1 MTQPWTPTTQRAY
14 QHHLGNLAK
23 VLSGQYEGKGRAV
36 KRLKVGPSEPCATDG
51 DTVHLSYPIMQGIS
65 DSMNLILTEAI
76 LAHEAAGHLRYTNFN
91 AWKTMTDAIKRGDED
106 RLLHDFVNIFED
118 ARVNYLLGKDFAG
131 SKKRLDMAQN
141 MMMAQHKAGV
151 AGRVIEDKEAPK
163 MGVIAIATEAILS
176 VGHFIN
182 HPKVI
187 AMMDEAR
194 PLFVNAL
201 AAKNTNIVV
210 KGAREVLAIYRKHFP
225 EDETDGSEYGAST
238 SDEGEGLF
246 SDDMSIEN
254 IEKAANSQ
262 KRNKAKAQDA
272 PAKRFKD
279 LVEKMPVADSTQDGD
294 GPAAGDAD
302 GDGESAGGDAGD
314 GNETG
319 DETGDDGG
327 DGAGDGAGGDSAGGD
342 VGDETGD
349 DGNGKGMNALPETQD
364 DDFGSSAVVREGDND
379 EAEFLGGS
387 TGSYEALFEGDDLT
401 ENLKAEAQAV
411 LDGADDLWFPEDAD
425 LEDLTVDHVVPD
437 SGERV
442 NDGGHLIITQEN
454 ESWRDG
460 MADVGAYDATKAQTK
475 GAVKRVAKT
484 LQNLIKGADTRFTT
498 HHKRGK
504 LDDRR
509 LWAVR
514 SSDRLFTKDKT
525 YEEFKLRCVILIDA
539 SGSMSGGRARQAA
552 KAAVALSEAME
563 AVGADYEVVDFNSSN
578 GGIRGYSQGATYINV
593 RKGANQ
599 SLTTTVKQQIATPF
613 SGSQNSDGYAVKWA
627 MNRTKQFGQ
636 PDARRMVFIIS
647 DGSPCGPAP
656 RGMGSGTHLQ
666 SVLAEAEKD
675 DCILFSVGIAGMNTA
690 KWYANHGHAS
700 VKDISTLAS
709 DILVPLKMAL
719 KKALKKKM
727 KVVVQ

>member
-1 MTQPWTPTTQRAY
+1 MTQPWTPQTQRAY

-23 VLSGQYEGKGRAV
+23 VLSGQYEGKGRSV
-36 KRLKVGPSEPCATDG
+36 KRLKVGPSETCATNG
-51 DTVHLSYPIMQGIS
+51 DTVFLSYPIMEGIS
-65 DSMNLILTEAI
+65 DNMNLILTEAI

-91 AWKTMTDAIKRGDED
+91 AWKSMTDAIKRGEED
-106 RLLHDFVNIFED
+106 RLMHDFVNIFED

-131 SKKRLDMAQN
+131 SKKRLDMAQR
-141 MMMAQHKAGV
+141 MMMETHKAGV
-151 AGRVIEDKEAPK
+151 VGRVIDDSEAPK

-194 PLFVNAL
+194 PLFADAL
-201 AAKNTNIVV
+201 AAKDTNTVV
-210 KGAREVLAIYRKHFP
+210 KGARAVLAVFRKHFP
-225 EDETDGSEYGAST
+225 EDECGGSEYGAST
-238 SDEGEGLF
+238 SPEGEGLF
-246 SDDMSIEN
+246 SDDMSVEN

-279 LVEKMPVADSTQDGD
+279 LLDKMPTGDSTQDGD

-314 GNETG
+314 GDEAG
-319 DETGDDGG
+319 DEAGDAGS
-327 DGAGDGAGGDSAGGD
+327 DGAGDGQEGGAGDGDADGEGEGD
-342 VGDETGD
+342 GS
-349 DGNGKGMNALPETQD
+349 GKNALPETRAD
-364 DDFGSSAVVREGDND
+364 DLGSTAHTTEGDND
-379 EAEFLGGS
+379 EAKFLGGA
-387 TGSYEALFEGDDLT
+387 TGSENAIFAGEDLA
-401 ENLKAEAQAV
+401 ENLFAEAQAV
-411 LDGADDLWFPEDAD
+411 LDGAEDLWFPEDAD
-425 LEDLTVDHVVPD
+425 LEDLTVDYAPED
-437 SGERV
+437 TGERV

-454 ESWRDG
+454 PMWRNG
-460 MADVGAYDATKAQTK
+460 NLAHSSAYDETKAQTK

-484 LQNLIKGADTRFTT
+484 LENLIKGADTRETT

-514 SSDRLFTKDKT
+514 SSDRLFTKPKT
-525 YEEFKLRCVILIDA
+525 YEDFKLRCVILIDA
-539 SGSMSGGRARQAA
+539 SGSMSGRRARQAA

-578 GGIRGYSQGATYINV
+578 GAVRGHDRGATYINV
-593 RKGANQ
+593 RKGANDT
-599 SLTTTVKQQIATPF
+599 LTQTVKRQIATPYA
-613 SGSQNSDGYAVKWA
+613 GSQNSDGYAVKWA
-627 MNRTKQFGQ
+627 MNRTKQFGT

-656 RGMGSGTHLQ
+656 YGMGSGSHLRA
-666 SVLAEAEKD
+666 VLAEAEKD
-675 DCILFSVGIAGMNTA
+675 DCILFSVGIAGMDTSE
-690 KWYANHGHAS
+690 WYANHGHARVQGMES
-700 VKDISTLAS
+700 LAT

-727 KVVVQ
+727 KVVAQ

>member
-1 MTQPWTPTTQRAY
+1 MTQPWSNQTRIAY

-65 DSMNLILTEAI
+65 DNMNLILSEAI

-91 AWKTMTDAIKRGDED
+91 SWKNMTDGIKRGKED

-131 SKKRLDMAQN
+131 SKKRLDMAQR
-141 MMMAQHKAGV
+141 MMMETHKAGV
-151 AGRVIEDKEAPK
+151 AGRVIEDHEAAK

-182 HPKVI
+182 NPKVI

-194 PLFVNAL
+194 PLFAGAL
-201 AAKNTNIVV
+201 ACKDTNNVV
-210 KGAREVLAIYRKHFP
+210 KGARIVLAVYRKHFP
-225 EDETDGSEYGAST
+225 EDESDGSEYGAST
-238 SDEGEGLF
+238 SAEGEGLF
-246 SDDMSIEN
+246 SDDMSIDN

-279 LVEKMPVADSTQDGD
+279 LVEKIPSSDSTQDGD
-294 GPAAGDAD
+294 GPAEGDADGDGAGAGGDDGDGEPAGAGDAD
-302 GDGESAGGDAGD
+302 GDADGE
-314 GNETG
+314 
-319 DETGDDGG
+319 
-327 DGAGDGAGGDSAGGD
+327 GAGDGECAGDGEGDG
-342 VGDETGD
+342 E
-349 DGNGKGMNALPETQD
+349 GKSFNQLPDTAD
-364 DDFGSSAVVREGDND
+364 DDFGSTTVVREGDND
-379 EAEFLGGS
+379 ETEFLGGS
-387 TGSYEALFEGDDLT
+387 TGSCEALFLGDDLT

-411 LDGADDLWFPEDAD
+411 FDSADELWFPEDTD
-425 LEDLTVDHVVPD
+425 LEDLTVDHEPED
-437 SGERV
+437 TGDRV
-442 NDGGHLIITQEN
+442 NDGGHLIITQKN
-454 ESWRDG
+454 PDWRNG
-460 MADVGAYDATKAQTK
+460 WLADVQDYEATKGRTR

-484 LQNLIKGADTRFTT
+484 MEKLIKGADTRETT

-514 SSDRLFTKDKT
+514 SSDRLFTKPKT
-525 YEEFKLRCVILIDA
+525 YEEFKLKCVILIDA
-539 SGSMSGGRARQAA
+539 SGSMSGRRARQAA
-552 KAAVALSEAME
+552 EAAVALSEAME

-578 GGIRGYSQGATYINV
+578 GSVRGYRQGATYINV
-593 RKGANQ
+593 RKGANET
-599 SLTTTVKQQIATPF
+599 LTTTVKRQIATPF

-627 MNRTKQFGQ
+627 MNRTKQFGR

-656 RGMGSGTHLQ
+656 RGMGSGDHLR
-666 SVLAEAEKD
+666 SVLADAETD

-690 KWYANHGHAS
+690 KWYGNHGHA
-700 VKDISTLAS
+700 KINGMETLAA
-709 DILVPLKMAL
+709 DILLPLKTAL
-719 KKALKKKM
+719 KKALKSKK
-727 KVVVQ
+727 KVVAQ